1 MFMKLIFSAC
11 LLIASTAAL
20 ANPPG
25 KDCGKFAPT
34 DVVSAPLTI
43 AEIERQEMAT
53 LSEHLKIRSDYPKVP
68 FGFMNAEWVAFKS
81 MFHPGDKIVRYSSD
95 KHSWQHLAGETG
107 YALIRSGCLI
117 ETFRIM
123 WN

>member
-1 MFMKLIFSAC
+1 MKLIFSAC
-11 LLIASTAAL
+11 FLIASTAAL

-25 KDCGKFAPT
+25 KTCGKFAPT

-43 AEIERQEMAT
+43 AEIERQEMAS
-53 LSEHLKIRSDYPKVP
+53 LSENLKIRSDYPKVP
-68 FGFMNAEWVAFKS
+68 FGFMNAEWMAFKS
-81 MFHPGDKIVRYSSD
+81 MFRAGDKIVRYSTD

-107 YALIRSGCLI
+107 YALIRSGCVI
-117 ETFRIM
+117 ETFRTM